1 MNNDEDSQY
10 LFLCRANG
18 TESLAHLCPIFFSN
32 FIDEIN
38 VNEDQERGINT
49 VKYMYYD
56 EVRY

>member
-18 TESLAHLCPIFFSN
+18 TKSLAHLCPIFFSL

-38 VNEDQERGINT
+38 VNEDQERGIKT

>member
-18 TESLAHLCPIFFSN
+18 TESLAHLCPIFFSI

-38 VNEDQERGINT
+38 VNGDQERGIKT
-49 VKYMYYD
+49 VKYYD
-56 EVRY
+56 

>member
-18 TESLAHLCPIFFSN
+18 TESLAHLCPIFFSI

-38 VNEDQERGINT
+38 VNEDQERGIKT
-49 VKYMYYD
+49 VKYYD
-56 EVRY
+56 

>member
-18 TESLAHLCPIFFSN
+18 TLSIFFSI

-38 VNEDQERGINT
+38 VNEDQERGIKT

>member
-1 MNNDEDSQY
+1 MNNDEDSHN

-18 TESLAHLCPIFFSN
+18 TESLAHLCPIFFSI

-38 VNEDQERGINT
+38 VNEHQERGIKT

>member
-18 TESLAHLCPIFFSN
+18 TKSLVHLCPIFFSI

-38 VNEDQERGINT
+38 VNEDQERRIKT

>member
-18 TESLAHLCPIFFSN
+18 TLSLAHLCPIFFSI

>member
-18 TESLAHLCPIFFSN
+18 TKSLVHLCPIFFSI

-38 VNEDQERGINT
+38 VNGDQERGIKT

>member
-18 TESLAHLCPIFFSN
+18 TESLAHLCPIFFSI

-38 VNEDQERGINT
+38 VNEDQEKGINT
-49 VKYMYYD
+49 VKYMY
-56 EVRY
+56 

>member
-18 TESLAHLCPIFFSN
+18 TESLAYLCPIFFSI

-38 VNEDQERGINT
+38 VNEDQERGI
-49 VKYMYYD
+49 
-56 EVRY
+56 